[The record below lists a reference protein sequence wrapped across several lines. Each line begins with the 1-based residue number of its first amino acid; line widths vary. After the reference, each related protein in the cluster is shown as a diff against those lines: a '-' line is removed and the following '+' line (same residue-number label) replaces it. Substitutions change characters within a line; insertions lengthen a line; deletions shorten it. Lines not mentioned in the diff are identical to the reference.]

1 MEAKVEIVLN
11 PNDKQFASPPEPEPD
26 YKSRAQIS
34 ISFVL
39 FATTLVAAYLSFLRR
54 WVGPERMLES
64 FAPCFLFGV
73 LGFFLAGHREL
84 GAPLKPVPLR
94 SRIQIA
100 IGCGIV
106 ASVLIELYVA
116 VRGG

>member
-11 PNDKQFASPPEPEPD
+11 PNDKQPASPSESD
-26 YKSRAQIS
+26 SQSGAQIS

-39 FATTLVAAYLSFLRR
+39 FATTLIAAYLSFLRR